1 MPGGGGNKLEQQSR
15 DANAFYDNIGR
26 WATKNGA
33 ELLGTRTGA
42 IAAGKLADLIVV
54 EGRPHE
60 DIAALATTE
69 TIRLIMLGGKAAKNT
84 LAERGVNLGRMAA
97 Q

>member
-1 MPGGGGNKLEQQSR
+1 M
-15 DANAFYDNIGR
+15 
-26 WATKNGA
+26 
-33 ELLGTRTGA
+33 

-54 EGRPHE
+54 EGCPHE
-60 DIAALATTE
+60 DMAALATTE

-84 LAERGVNLGRMAA
+84 LAGRGVQLGKMAA